1 MKLPGLKNGNFH
13 WSFSRVNRQPMH
25 APITPIIW
33 FYLNHILPNQELLI
47 LVATHS
53 TAPLKMARF
62 AWIMQGIFLTNL
74 LTSNTTTETHHI
86 HVKHSTQL
94 DQHSTKPRAPHHF
107 GNLFNCTT
115 KTGQICL
122 NHSSTIFNQPFDQ
135 QYNNWNTPHSCQSSH
150 STWITFCQHKSFSL
164 SWYTIQTCQ
173 QKDSI
178 WFDHTHVLFHATDCN
193 ALPFHMGSL
202 VGWWGSPS
210 LSLAH
215 VKHSL

>member
-13 WSFSRVNRQPMH
+13 WSFSRVNRQPIN

-33 FYLNHILPNQELLI
+33 FNLTHILPSHELLI

-62 AWIMQGIFLTNL
+62 AWFMQGVFSTNL
-74 LTSNTTTETHHI
+74 LINNTTAETHHI
-86 HVKHSTQL
+86 HVKHPTWL
-94 DQHSTKPRAPHHF
+94 EQHSTKARAPHPY

-122 NHSSTIFNQPFDQ
+122 NHARTIFNQPFDQ

-150 STWITFCQHKSFSL
+150 STWITFL
-164 SWYTIQTCQ
+164 
-173 QKDSI
+173 
-178 WFDHTHVLFHATDCN
+178 
-193 ALPFHMGSL
+193 
-202 VGWWGSPS
+202 
-210 LSLAH
+210 
-215 VKHSL
+215 